1 MNKPKDSSQDAE
13 LAVHGPRQRSFF
25 KGAANKKRNMATS
38 VKAAAVSLSKYPTTV
53 QLELLKP
60 VSS

>member
-1 MNKPKDSSQDAE
+1 M
-13 LAVHGPRQRSFF
+13 
-25 KGAANKKRNMATS
+25 AANAKED
-38 VKAAAVSLSKYPTTV
+38 AVSHSKYPTTV